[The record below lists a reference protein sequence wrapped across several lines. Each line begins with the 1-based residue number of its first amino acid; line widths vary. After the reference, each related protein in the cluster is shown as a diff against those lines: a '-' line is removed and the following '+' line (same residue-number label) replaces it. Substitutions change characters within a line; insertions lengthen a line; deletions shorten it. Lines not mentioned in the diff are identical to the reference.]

1 MMQGKGSSAAARV
14 AKAVAMLLRA
24 RRLNTPQARAEADL
38 VLGSLS
44 RIELR
49 EALFRAGEQTE
60 PSEPPPTA
68 A

>member
-1 MMQGKGSSAAARV
+1 MMLGKSRPDRV
-14 AKAVAMLLRA
+14 ARAVAMLLRA

-49 EALFRAGEQTE
+49 EALFRAGQAEPTE
-60 PSEPPPTA
+60 PLPPA